1 MKVVETLEL
10 IRWLILD
17 VDGTMTDGGIYLD
30 GNGVEIKKF
39 TVQDGAAVLL
49 AKAAGIE
56 PVILTG
62 RESGCVSKRAGELG
76 IRCVFQNVKNS
87 DII

>member
-30 GNGVEIKKF
+30 GNGVEIK
-39 TVQDGAAVLL
+39 
-49 AKAAGIE
+49 
-56 PVILTG
+56 TG
-62 RESGCVSKRAGELG
+62 RRRRPSCQGGRHRACHPDRQRE
-76 IRCVFQNVKNS
+76 RVRVKACRGTG
-87 DII
+87 DPLCFPECKK

>member
-1 MKVVETLEL
+1 MKVLERLEL
-10 IRWLILD
+10 IRWLVLD

-30 GNGVEIKKF
+30 GNGIETKKF
-39 TVQDGAAVLL
+39 TVQDGAGILL

-62 RESGCVSKRAGELG
+62 RTSLHTCEAGETFPEG
-76 IRCVFQNVKNS
+76 F
-87 DII
+87 

>member
-39 TVQDGAAVLL
+39 TVQDGAAVLFFL
-49 AKAAGIE
+49 FDAADRHAVAIPGEVSATAKGALRTAL
-56 PVILTG
+56 PL
-62 RESGCVSKRAGELG
+62 CA
-76 IRCVFQNVKNS
+76 Q
-87 DII
+87 